1 VAFAVYFY
9 WLMQPNVVPN
19 HGLAAYSPPPKAVV
33 NYQLQRVPPAAL
45 EERVALTVP
54 EPAPEIAVANV
65 VDSKKE
71 INKQEARTIPQRERP
86 VRERP
91 TPFWDSASSRSQGFR
106 PWFWWFGSL
115 AAGAHTLY
123 RRAAGKLQIGPRTY
137 RPGPLLLPVNPTG
150 W

>member
-1 VAFAVYFY
+1 MRLRTMRFHWSRYGADYRLTAGVGLRIGACVAFAVYFY

-106 PWFWWFGSL
+106 PWF
-115 AAGAHTLY
+115 
-123 RRAAGKLQIGPRTY
+123 
-137 RPGPLLLPVNPTG
+137 
-150 W
+150 